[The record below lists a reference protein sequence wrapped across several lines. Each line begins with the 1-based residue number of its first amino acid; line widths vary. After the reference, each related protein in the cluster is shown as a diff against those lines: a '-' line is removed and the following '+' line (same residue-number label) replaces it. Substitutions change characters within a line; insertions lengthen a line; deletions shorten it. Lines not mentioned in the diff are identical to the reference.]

1 MAGVTQ
7 TIPTYTGGISQ
18 QPDELKIPGQVNKAK
33 NVIPDVTDGLTK
45 RPGGKLVASLSDSS
59 NFSLPDGSN
68 STTTYDP
75 DSQTNGKWLSYYRDE
90 SEQYIGQI
98 DRTGNVR
105 MWQCSTFNGVAA
117 GSPVPVLY
125 TPIPWKT
132 ATVYGIGDIISAND
146 KIYSA
151 KTAGTSSGSTAPS
164 HSSGDATV
172 GGNTWT
178 YEGTTADRTT
188 ALKLYLNHY
197 ADDDLQSL
205 TLNDYT
211 YVSNRAKYKSDGT
224 TAHPKTTVVMK
235 ALTPGEYNSDL
246 TVTADKNKNAVRP
259 NEGFINLKKIQYASQ
274 YALNLFDS
282 TQGASSTISTAT
294 RIKVERDIDS
304 KNACTSGNVLPSS
317 GNLPDDGNFC
327 NDSAGNDQDA
337 YCPNVETRIFS
348 ISSNDAGPPAD
359 ANGTAQS
366 YAVTRSGSTIATG
379 AAANLYFRIATI
391 GQSVA
396 QGGSQAEPDYQCRYT
411 TTHDLLYGGE
421 GWETDDFFYVWMK
434 NARYKITIED
444 HSVSKIQVTMN
455 NQAGSGAIRPLPT
468 PFDNQTTIT
477 AESILGEIRTIIEGY
492 NNGIDASETKQIGT
506 GLYLTNGTAFN
517 VSTPNGDLMTTF
529 SRNVNTIE
537 DLPMECL
544 HGYAVKVKN
553 SDADED
559 DYWVKFLGENNSDG
573 PGVWEECP
581 EPGRKINFDEET
593 MPIQIVRKQDD
604 GSGTRT
610 GTANRIFFEISHPD
624 WSKCQVGDTATNPE
638 PSFVG
643 NKISQLVFFR
653 NRLCILSDTN
663 IVMSRPGNFFN
674 FWGKSAITYS
684 NTDPI
689 DLSVSSTFPSI
700 IYSGIQV
707 NSGLVLFTANQQFML
722 TTDSDILNPTTAK
735 INAIADYNF
744 NYKTNPQSLGT
755 SVGFLDNA
763 GKYTRFF
770 EMAGIR
776 REGEPKVIEQSKVVS
791 KLFDADLSVVSS
803 SRENGIMLF
812 NEKNKSTIYGF
823 RYFNASQ
830 KRLQQAWFTWE
841 MSGNVQYQ
849 CMLDD
854 SFYAII
860 RNGSKDVMQKFDI
873 KMRTDSRTV
882 TDDFDT
888 TDTTDDVTY
897 RIHLDNS
904 SIVGSGSISYNATT
918 NKTTFALPTGFNNSS
933 AQLAVYVLATGTDD
947 RFEGMTNNATLNGS
961 TVELPGNWKTYD
973 IENPINLTDGAIRTG
988 TTVTITYASHPFK
1001 VGDALQLTF
1010 EAAGITDGNYTVATV
1025 TDNTFTVTDSASGTV
1040 SAADVTVK
1048 STQTPGNDFI
1058 LGYQFDMEVEFPT
1071 IHITRTEGEA
1081 TRSETRG
1088 SLIIHR
1094 AKLSLGD
1101 SGQYTAILKRLGK
1114 DDFSETYEP
1123 PSANAYNANQVGVID
1138 ESIRTIP
1145 IYDRNTNATLTLKS
1159 THPSPATLQSMTWEG
1174 EYTTKFYQRV

>member
-33 NVIPDVTDGLTK
+33 NVIPDVTEGLTK

-90 SEQYIGQI
+90 TEQYIGQI

-105 MWQCSTFNGVAA
+105 MWQCSAFNGATA
-117 GSPVPVLY
+117 GAPVPVLY
-125 TPIPWKT
+125 DGGVSS
-132 ATVYGIGDIISAND
+132 AT
-146 KIYSA
+146 
-151 KTAGTSSGSTAPS
+151 
-164 HSSGDATV
+164 
-172 GGNTWT
+172 
-178 YEGTTADRTT
+178 ET
-188 ALKLYLNHY
+188 ALKLYLEHS

-205 TLNDYT
+205 TLNDFT
-211 YVSNRAKYKSDGT
+211 YVSNRATYKSDGS
-224 TAHPKTTVVMK
+224 TAHPKTTVAMK
-235 ALTPGEYNSDL
+235 TLTSGEYNSDL
-246 TVTADKNKNAVRP
+246 SVTADKNKNDVRP
-259 NEGFINLKKIQYASQ
+259 HEGFVNLKKIQYASQ
-274 YALNLFDS
+274 YALNLFDA
-282 TQGASSTISTAT
+282 TQGTPSTISTAT

-304 KNACTSGNVLPSS
+304 KNACTSSNVLPSS
-317 GNLPDDGNFC
+317 GNLPDDGHYC
-327 NDSAGNDQDA
+327 NNSAGNDQDA
-337 YCPNVETRIFS
+337 YCPNVATRIFS
-348 ISSNDAGPPAD
+348 VSSNDAGPAAD
-359 ANGTAQS
+359 ANGTAHS
-366 YAVTRSGSTIATG
+366 YAVTRGSNTLGTG
-379 AAANLYFRIATI
+379 EAANLYFRIATI

-396 QGGSQAEPDYQCRYT
+396 QGGSQQEPDYQCRYT

-421 GWETDDFFYVWMK
+421 GWETGDYFYVWMK

-444 HSVSKIQVTMN
+444 HSVSKVQVTMN
-455 NQAGSGAIRPLPT
+455 SLAGSGAIRPLPT
-468 PFDNQTTIT
+468 PFDNETTIT
-477 AESILGEIRTIIEGY
+477 AESIIGEIRTIIENYTG
-492 NNGIDASETKQIGT
+492 NGITSSETQQIGT
-506 GLYLTNGTAFN
+506 GLYLTNETAFN

-537 DLPMECL
+537 DLPAECK

-559 DYWVKFLGENNSDG
+559 DYWVKFLGENNLDG

-593 MPIQIVRKQDD
+593 MPVQIVRKQDD
-604 GSGTRT
+604 SSGTRT
-610 GTANRIFFEISHPD
+610 GTANRIFFEVSHPD
-624 WSKCQVGDTATNPE
+624 WAKCQVGDTATNPE

-663 IVMSRPGNFFN
+663 IIMSRPGNFFN

-812 NEKNKSTIYGF
+812 NEKDKSTIYGF
-823 RYFNASQ
+823 RYFNSSQ

-873 KMRTDSRTV
+873 KLRDDSRSV

-888 TDTTDDVTY
+888 TDTSDDVLY
-897 RIHLDNS
+897 RVHLDNS
-904 SIVGSGSISYNATT
+904 KIITASQLGYSATT
-918 NKTTFALPTGFNNSS
+918 KRTGFTQPVGFNSDK
-933 AQLAVYVLATGTDD
+933 QLAVFCHTAGDEIGRYATASLVG
-947 RFEGMTNNATLNGS
+947 N
-961 TVELPGNWKTYD
+961 PGNYN
-973 IENPINLTDGAIRTG
+973 IEFDGDWTGQDLT
-988 TTVTITYASHPFK
+988 
-1001 VGDALQLTF
+1001 VGYL
-1010 EAAGITDGNYTVATV
+1010 
-1025 TDNTFTVTDSASGTV
+1025 
-1040 SAADVTVK
+1040 
-1048 STQTPGNDFI
+1048 
-1058 LGYQFDMEVEFPT
+1058 FDYEVEFPT
-1071 IHITRTEGEA
+1071 IHITRTEGES

-1094 AKLSLGD
+1094 AKLSLGNT
-1101 SGQYTAILKRLGK
+1101 GQYTTLLKRRGK
-1114 DDFSETYEP
+1114 DDYSETYEP
-1123 PSANAYNANQVGVID
+1123 TYADSYNTNQLAFLSEDIK
-1138 ESIRTIP
+1138 TIP

-1159 THPSPATLQSMTWEG
+1159 SHPSPATLQSMTWEG

>member
-18 QPDELKIPGQVNKAK
+18 QPDELKIPGQVNIAK
-33 NVIPDVTDGLTK
+33 NVIPDVTEGLTK

-59 NFSLPDGSN
+59 AFSLPDGSYA
-68 STTTYDP
+68 TTSYDP
-75 DSQTNGKWLSYYRDE
+75 DSQTNGKWFSYYRDE
-90 SEQYIGQI
+90 TEQYIGQI

-105 MWQCSTFNGVAA
+105 VWKCSD

-125 TPIPWKT
+125 EGG
-132 ATVYGIGDIISAND
+132 A
-146 KIYSA
+146 
-151 KTAGTSSGSTAPS
+151 GST
-164 HSSGDATV
+164 T
-172 GGNTWT
+172 
-178 YEGTTADRTT
+178 ET

-197 ADDDLQSL
+197 ADDNLQTL

-211 YVSNRAKYKSDGT
+211 YIANRGAYKSDGSS
-224 TAHPKTTVVMK
+224 HPKTTVVMK
-235 ALTPGEYNSDL
+235 TLTAGAYNPDL
-246 TVTADKNKNAVRP
+246 SVTADKNKNDARP
-259 NEGFINLKKIQYASQ
+259 NEAFIALKKIQYASQ
-274 YALNLFDS
+274 YAVNLFDA
-282 TQGASSTISTAT
+282 TQGSPSTISTAT
-294 RIKVERDIDS
+294 RIEIKRDIDS
-304 KNACTSGNVLPSS
+304 SNGCTSGNVLPGS
-317 GNLPDDGNFC
+317 GNLPDDGHMC
-327 NDSAGNDQDA
+327 NDSAGNDQHA
-337 YCPNVETRIFS
+337 YCPNVATRIFS
-348 ISSNDAGPPAD
+348 VSSNDAGPAED
-359 ANGTAQS
+359 ANNTAHS
-366 YAVTRSGSTIATG
+366 YAVTRSGSTISTG
-379 AAANLYFRIATI
+379 AAANLYFRISTI

-421 GWETDDFFYVWMK
+421 GWETGDFFYLWMK
-434 NARYKITIED
+434 NARYKVTIMD
-444 HSVSKIQVTMN
+444 SSISKIQVTMN
-455 NQAGSGAIRPLPT
+455 SQAGSGAIRPLPT

-492 NNGIDASETKQIGT
+492 NNGITSSETQQIGT
-506 GLYLTNGTAFN
+506 GLYLTNESAFN
-517 VSTPNGDLMTTF
+517 VSTPSGDLLNTF
-529 SRNVNTIE
+529 SKNVNTIE
-537 DLPMECL
+537 DLPMECK
-544 HGYAVKVKN
+544 HGYVVKVAN

-559 DYWVKFLGENNSDG
+559 DYWVRFEGENLKDG

-581 EPGRKINFDEET
+581 EPGRQINFDEET
-593 MPIQIVRKQDD
+593 MPVQLVRLQDD
-604 GSGTRT
+604 GSGTVT
-610 GTANRIFFEISHPD
+610 GTANAIYFRVGYPD

-643 NKISQLVFFR
+643 KKISQLVFFR

-663 IVMSRPGNFFN
+663 VIMSRPGNFFN

-689 DLSVSSTFPSI
+689 DLSVSSTYPSI
-700 IYSGIQV
+700 IYDAIQV
-707 NSGLVLFTANQQFML
+707 SSGLVLFTANQQFML

-735 INAIADYNF
+735 INTLADYNF

-803 SRENGIMLF
+803 SRENAIMLF
-812 NEKNKSTIYGF
+812 NEKDKSTIYGF
-823 RYFNASQ
+823 RYFNSSQ

-873 KMRTDSRTV
+873 KMRDDTRQV
-882 TDDFDT
+882 TDDRQT
-888 TDTTDDVTY
+888 TTEEDDFTY
-897 RIHLDNS
+897 RVHLDNS
-904 SIVGSGSISYNATT
+904 YIQASSGVSYSATT
-918 NKTTFALPTGFNNSS
+918 NKTTFSLPTGFNNSS
-933 AQLAVYVLATGTDD
+933 GQLAVYVVPSASDD
-947 RFEGMTNNATLNGS
+947 TFQGMTANATLNS
-961 TVELPGNWKTYD
+961 TTVELAGNWKTYVD
-973 IENPINLTDGAIRTG
+973 DDGA
-988 TTVTITYASHPFK
+988 
-1001 VGDALQLTF
+1001 
-1010 EAAGITDGNYTVATV
+1010 
-1025 TDNTFTVTDSASGTV
+1025 
-1040 SAADVTVK
+1040 
-1048 STQTPGNDFI
+1048 TQTPANNFI

-1071 IHITRTEGEA
+1071 IHITRTEAES
-1081 TRSETRG
+1081 TRADTRG

-1094 AKLSLGD
+1094 VKMSLGD
-1101 SGQYTAILKRLGK
+1101 TGQYSTLLQRTGK
-1114 DDFSETYEP
+1114 DDYTETYEP
-1123 PSANAYNANQVGVID
+1123 VNADAYDANQVALTS

-1145 IYDRNTNATLTLKS
+1145 IYDRNINSTLTLKS